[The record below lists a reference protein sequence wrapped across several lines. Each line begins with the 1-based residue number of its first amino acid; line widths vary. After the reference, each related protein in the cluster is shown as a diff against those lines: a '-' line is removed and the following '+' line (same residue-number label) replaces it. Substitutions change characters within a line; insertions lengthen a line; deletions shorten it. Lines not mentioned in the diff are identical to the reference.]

1 MTPIGRDTN
10 GNVLAMPGTES
21 LEAYLRPLRAILAG
35 EITELVVNRPGE
47 VWTESSTGW
56 ERLEVPEL
64 TYPHLRQL
72 ATLIA
77 HTTGKG
83 INDRNPRV
91 SAALPT
97 GERVEALIPPAC
109 ESGTVSLTIRK
120 PSMTRFTMDDYEA
133 MGFFSHWQLAPASIK
148 LDDEHPHLLEHELQL
163 VEHLRQR
170 NLRAFLEL
178 AVTTRQTILVSGAT
192 GSGKTT
198 FMKALVDLIPPDER
212 LITIEDTPELSIH
225 QQPNRVHLF
234 YTKGGGEG
242 DLSAGDLVSAAM
254 RMKPDRILPAEVRD
268 DAAYFFLEAANT
280 GHPGSIT
287 SLHANSA
294 VAAISRMITLARKA
308 QEAKGMGDDTLK
320 EMVLSTIDLTLQVSK
335 VPGGRAITDIYY
347 DPTRKSAF
355 LD

>member
-1 MTPIGRDTN
+1 MTQLGRDTT
-10 GNVLAMPGTES
+10 GTVRAMPGTES
-21 LEAYLRPLRAILAG
+21 LEAYLRPLREILAG
-35 EITELVVNRPGE
+35 EITELVVNRPFE

-56 ERLEVPEL
+56 QCVEAPEL
-64 TYPHLRQL
+64 TYMHLRQL

-83 INDRNPRV
+83 ISERNPRV
-91 SAALPT
+91 SAALHT
-97 GERVEALIPPAC
+97 GERAEVLIPPAC

-120 PSMTRFTMDDYEA
+120 PSQTRFTMDDYEA
-133 MGFFSHWQLAPASIK
+133 MGFFSHWKLAPASIK
-148 LDDEHPHLLEHELQL
+148 LDVEHANLLEHELEL
-163 VEHLRQR
+163 VEHLRQG
-170 NLRAFLEL
+170 NLRAFMEL

-198 FMKALVDLIPPDER
+198 FMKALVDLIPADER

-225 QQPNRVHLF
+225 HQPNRVHLF
-234 YTKGGGEG
+234 YTKGGGDG
-242 DLSAGDLVSAAM
+242 DMTAGDLVSAAM

-294 VAAISRMITLARKA
+294 VAAIGRMITLARKA
-308 QEAKGMGDDTLK
+308 EEAKGMSDATLK
-320 EMVLSTIDLTLQVSK
+320 EMVLSTIDITLQVSK
-335 VPGGRAITDIYY
+335 VQGGRAITDIYY